1 MSVHIVL
8 QRFAA
13 GQAAAFGYD
22 ATLAFLG
29 QYGEIGRGLADQELC
44 FADTGI
50 ASSAILVGDQRQGIA
65 CILIEEAKAGQGF
78 QAFLFA
84 ALQTLGGCAFDDEL
98 RAIYLCHASQAEVP
112 DALQQ
117 ASLSGV
123 HRIVSPAQIWP
134 QQLALPTPG
143 GLRYAAMLNNPNR
156 QGQPFQTFDALDDE
170 RRLLRYHFHTHPAA
184 CHPAV
189 CRGLR
194 QVMLRIELARRRL
207 SELREAAWRVEL
219 SFQYDQAF
227 LAIMEAPA
235 PASLSCAATT
245 VTAAPGCLLDPHRN
259 AFCADFDRVATAEW
273 NAQRC
278 VQQAQQEFG
287 LVLGSGMEG
296 ARALDRLLQ
305 TVHERVVEA
314 AESEFARE
322 LMLRWC
328 WFAGSAFGELV
339 RHAVGAQW
347 GTLPLGP
354 DRHPALRLHSG
365 RQLFPLLRA
374 LDKLHRGSEV
384 SLADELQVLL
394 DTARSR
400 IHQFNGHDEVAALPA
415 LYQYLIGQRLDTE
428 VPFPLHH
435 ALSTAELDGS
445 PQSLLALDR
454 WLRQVAPVCPQL
466 TQQQLTRLVRC
477 AGAYLGEV
485 ICRSDPA
492 AWLWENYHDYFDGT
506 PGLPDL
512 PHSLEASVVLRG
524 HGALLF
530 PYAQVLARLT
540 DDSRDDLLTWAC
552 ANAPG
557 LAEYAEH
564 LRQAGQHGRG
574 PDFFNTFSEHSAGRL
589 AAHLPTRYP
598 QLDGELVSVAEL
610 DRLIAALDRE
620 QTDAAE
626 LAELLGQFACYAGDL
641 AVRHRGARWRSTG
654 QTRLAGRSSS
664 PIVLQTAAGSVLDPF
679 ATAFRAL
686 RLGGSQRL
694 ENLLL
699 MVNNEAKVL
708 ANLPAQPSPTPSLA
722 KGPGLAPR
730 PPAAVPAGTAAA
742 PSTAPRQADDAAS
755 RRLAAEATAAVLLA
769 NARRSAQETRAAP
782 GGRLPWVLMTLVAP
796 MGGLAAAVLHSTLA
810 GLLVAGLAVA
820 GGLWLRRHGF

>member
-13 GQAAAFGYD
+13 GQPLAYEHD
-22 ATLAFLG
+22 ATLAFLR
-29 QYGEIGRGLADQELC
+29 QYGEIGRGLADQELH
-44 FADTGI
+44 FADADI
-50 ASSAILVGDQRQGIA
+50 ASSAILVGDQHQGIT
-65 CILIEEAKAGQGF
+65 CILIEEAKPGAGF
-78 QAFLFA
+78 QEFLFA

-98 RAIYLCHASQAEVP
+98 RAIYLHHASQAEVP

-117 ASLSGV
+117 AALSGV
-123 HRIVSPAQIWP
+123 HRVLAPAQIWP

-143 GLRYAAMLNNPNR
+143 GRRYAALLDNPNR
-156 QGQPFQTFDALDDE
+156 QGPPHQIFDALDDE
-170 RRLLRYHFHTHPAA
+170 RRLLRYHFHTHPAV

-194 QVMLRIELARRRL
+194 QIMLRIELARRRI

-219 SFQYDQAF
+219 LFQHDQAF

-235 PASLSCAATT
+235 PASLPCTATT
-245 VTAAPGCLLDPHRN
+245 VTGAPGSLLDPYRN
-259 AFCADFDRVATAEW
+259 AFRADFDRVASAEW

-287 LVLGSGMEG
+287 LVLGHDIEG
-296 ARALDRLLQ
+296 AQVLDRLLQ
-305 TVHERVVEA
+305 TIHERIGASV
-314 AESEFARE
+314 ESEFTRE
-322 LMLRWC
+322 LLQRWC
-328 WFAGSAFGELV
+328 WFAGSAFGELI
-339 RHAVGAQW
+339 RHEVGAQW

-354 DRHPALRLHSG
+354 DRHPTLRLHSG
-365 RQLFPLLRA
+365 RYRFPLLRV
-374 LDKLHRGSEV
+374 LDKLYRGSEV
-384 SLADELQVLL
+384 NLAAELQSLL

-400 IHQFNGHDEVAALPA
+400 VHQFNGHDEVAALPA

-428 VPFPLHH
+428 LPFPQHR
-435 ALSTAELDGS
+435 ALASAELDGS

-466 TQQQLTRLVRC
+466 AQQQLTRLVRC

-485 ICRSDPA
+485 ICRSEPA

-512 PHSLEASVVLRG
+512 PHSLEAAVVLRG

-540 DDSRDDLLTWAC
+540 GEGSDDLLAWAC

-557 LAEYAEH
+557 VVEYAEH
-564 LRQAGQHGRG
+564 LRQAGLHGRG

-589 AAHLPTRYP
+589 AAHLSNRYP
-598 QLDGELVSVAEL
+598 QLDGDLGSVAEL

-620 QTDAAE
+620 QTGDAE
-626 LAELLGQFACYAGDL
+626 LAETLGQFACYAGDL

-654 QTRLAGRSSS
+654 QTRLAQRSSS
-664 PIVLQTAAGSVLDPF
+664 PIVLETAAGSVVDPF

-686 RLGGSQRL
+686 RLGDSQRL
-694 ENLLL
+694 ESLLL
-699 MVNNEAKVL
+699 QVNNEAKVL
-708 ANLPAQPSPTPSLA
+708 ANLPPETRPAPTPA
-722 KGPGLAPR
+722 GPSGPSVR
-730 PPAAVPAGTAAA
+730 PPAASTVAAA
-742 PSTAPRQADDAAS
+742 AATSSAPVQAQDAAS
-755 RRLAAEATAAVLLA
+755 RRQAAEASAAVLLA
-769 NARRSAQETRAAP
+769 NARRSAQESRIAP
-782 GGRLPWVLMTLVAP
+782 GGRLPWMLMAFVAP
-796 MGGLAAAVLHSTLA
+796 MGGLFAAALHSTLA

-820 GGLWLRRHGF
+820 GGLWLRRHGH